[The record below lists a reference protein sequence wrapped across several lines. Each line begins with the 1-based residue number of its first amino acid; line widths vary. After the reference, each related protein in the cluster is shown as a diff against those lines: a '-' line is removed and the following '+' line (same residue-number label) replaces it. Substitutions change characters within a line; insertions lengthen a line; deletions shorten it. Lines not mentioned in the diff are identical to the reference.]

1 MSTRRDQLRSVVTRA
16 DVEWETSD
24 VAWALDLDGVVWLAD
39 EPIAGAADAVA
50 LLRAAGEHVGFVTN
64 FSFGRRDDIA
74 AKLERHGIEAADGV
88 ITSAMA
94 AAALV
99 EPGAKALVC
108 AGPGVVDELHRR
120 DVETIDAS
128 DRSALTASVDVV
140 VVGYHPSFD
149 YERMTAAATAV
160 RRGARL
166 LGTNDDA
173 TYPTAAG
180 PVPGGGALLASIAVA
195 AGVTAEIAGKP
206 HAPIAQ
212 IVRERLGPDG
222 VMVGDRPDTDGRFA
236 VTLGW
241 RFALVLSGV
250 TSGSD
255 LPVEPPPDLVGD
267 TLFSLVSETL
277 SAPGSGR

>member
-1 MSTRRDQLRSVVTRA
+1 MVTRTDA
-16 DVEWETSD
+16 EWETSE
-24 VAWALDLDGVVWLAD
+24 VAWALDLDGVVWLDD

-99 EPGAKALVC
+99 EPGERALVC

-120 DVETIDAS
+120 NVETIDAS
-128 DRSALTASVDVV
+128 DRSALTTRVDVV
-140 VVGYHPSFD
+140 VVGYHPTFD